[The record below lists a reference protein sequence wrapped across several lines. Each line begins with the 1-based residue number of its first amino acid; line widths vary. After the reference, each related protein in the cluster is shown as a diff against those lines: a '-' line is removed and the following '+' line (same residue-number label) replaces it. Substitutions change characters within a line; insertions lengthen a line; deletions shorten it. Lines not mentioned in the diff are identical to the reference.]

1 MKFEKSLLIKKI
13 KALKPFMGK
22 QSEILVRAGKMYAT
36 DMVLQCVTPI
46 DHDEEFVLPKKAI
59 QLIETLPNGVID
71 ISTKDGKVI
80 VKSGRSISRFTTSSV
95 ENFPLINVETAEA
108 VTTIPCDEFSALVSS
123 VLHAAQDNP
132 QRPVHGGVSFESDG
146 EYLNIAACDG
156 SRVAWQ
162 KVRFIDKVNMVV
174 PKFALQKLL
183 PLCTDGD
190 VKIQSGAN
198 KAVFTVGEYEVTVP
212 LLFGEFFN
220 YRPLFKDIEGCFVE
234 TSTLC
239 DILQRANV
247 ISSLGNARFT
257 FNSDEIEISVNDAVA
272 DYSEMMP
279 CKNGIE
285 DLTMGFNPRLMLES
299 AKTFESATIKFAV
312 SGATQPAII
321 SNGDHK
327 VLVMP
332 VRLN

>member
-13 KALKPFMGK
+13 KTLKPFMGK
-22 QSEILVRAGKMYAT
+22 QSEILVHAGKMYAT

-108 VTTIPCDEFSALVSS
+108 ITTIPCDEFSALVSS

-132 QRPVHGGVSFESDG
+132 QRPVHGGVSFEGDG

-162 KVRFIDKVNMVV
+162 KVKFIDKVNIIV

-190 VKIQSGAN
+190 VTIQSGEN
-198 KAVFTVGEYEVTVP
+198 KAVFTVGDYEVTAP

-220 YRPLFKDIEGCFVE
+220 YKPLFKDIEGCIVE

-247 ISSLGNARFT
+247 ISNLGNSKFT
-257 FNSDEIEISVNDAVA
+257 FSPEEIEISANEAIA
-272 DYSEMMP
+272 DFSETMP

-299 AKTFESATIKFAV
+299 AKTFESATVKFAV

-321 SNGDHK
+321 SSGDHK
-327 VLVMP
+327 VLLMP